1 MANFI
6 EKILEEK
13 SRGTESEVF
22 YTQWLLAK
30 DYIPKVHSVIV
41 RIFPHYSL
49 HDAWNSGSQ
58 NLRNGSGE
66 VSNSYDG
73 SSFVMQ

>member
-6 EKILEEK
+6 EKLLEEK

-41 RIFPHYSL
+41 
-49 HDAWNSGSQ
+49 
-58 NLRNGSGE
+58 
-66 VSNSYDG
+66 
-73 SSFVMQ
+73 